1 MTEQMMLRLA
11 MVLQDK
17 APATLNKNICRLS
30 ASVLSDSP
38 VGLSVNEICSKI
50 KACFNLDFTVEEVS
64 DALKK
69 KGQRQFVVRDGLYLL
84 DNNATFS
91 HGSDGGSY
99 LESLDKLIW
108 QFIEET
114 GSPIRQDKL
123 FELVKRY
130 LYYCFNSSV
139 SNIFDLLNK
148 QNKTDDNASFE
159 ATNDE
164 IIALNSFLAWNNT
177 AKDSLIYH
185 IVTTC
190 IEYCMLTVK
199 KDNAF
204 SKDLFKGKRFFL
216 DANIIFRMAGINN
229 EERQFVTK
237 SFEKHC
243 TEAGIVLAF
252 STSTLEEITRV
263 IDNQIEYIKGLSGTG
278 FPINAYKLA
287 QVNPSNE
294 ITDFYKRYY
303 DWCSAPENKAGDYE
317 TFRRYL
323 FGLVHETLF
332 TLTSVNSSS
341 YSSGPMSKSFE
352 ASVNSLME
360 FKNSFR
366 KKWRQTTRSSAET
379 DIANI
384 LDIRKKRS
392 NSATSVWQTSDFLV
406 SADQRLIEWASKVYV
421 GVPIVVLPSVWLSM
435 ILRFTGRTSDDYK
448 SFCLF
453 LTQRQH
459 KEDDSSIDPALLLKN
474 INSKTNNIELKEKI
488 ISEIIENTS
497 QYQFTK
503 TCDYNSSVDKA
514 FDAVMSDYSK
524 EASAHLETVQTALQ
538 EKYDHDLLKAQKEEQ
553 TAREKACHTNQQNTV
568 FKLSK
573 HKAATKVAPF
583 RWLNKNTWICYLVG
597 AIFFAIGL
605 LVMLYNQS
613 AVCSWVGKLVSPSIM
628 INANTFTIFFT
639 ILWALVSLFMS
650 LIGKSIVSM
659 LGKLGSTDRE
669 ERLSRKYYEKNMQ
682 IIESEDDLAA

>member
-1 MTEQMMLRLA
+1 MTEQMILRLA

-50 KACFNLDFTVEEVS
+50 RECFNLDFTVEEVS

-84 DNNATFS
+84 DNNATSS
-91 HGSDGGSY
+91 HSSDGGSY
-99 LESLDKLIW
+99 LESLDKLVW

-114 GSPIRQDKL
+114 ENPIRQDKL
-123 FELVKRY
+123 YELVKRY

-139 SNIFDLLNK
+139 SNLFDLLNK
-148 QNKTDDNASFE
+148 QNKTDDNTSFE

-164 IIALNSFLAWNNT
+164 IIALNSFLAWNNA

-199 KDNAF
+199 KDDVF
-204 SKDLFKGKRFFL
+204 SKELFKGKRFFL

-243 TEAGIVLAF
+243 NDAGIVLAF

-278 FPINAYKLA
+278 FPISAYKLA
-287 QVNPSNE
+287 QINPSNE

-303 DWCSAPENKAGDYE
+303 DWCSAPGNKAGDYE

-352 ASVNSLME
+352 ASVNRLIE
-360 FKNSFR
+360 FKNLSR

-379 DIANI
+379 DITNI
-384 LDIRKKRS
+384 FDIRKKRS
-392 NSATSVWQTSDFLV
+392 NSATSVWQTNDFLV
-406 SADQRLIEWASKVYV
+406 SADQRLIEWASKEYA
-421 GVPIVVLPSVWLSM
+421 GVPIVVLPSVWLSI

-459 KEDDSSIDPALLLKN
+459 KEDDSSIDPALLLKS
-474 INSKTNNIELKEKI
+474 INSKTNNTELKDKI

-514 FDAVMSDYSK
+514 FDVVMSDYSK
-524 EASAHLETVQTALQ
+524 EASARLETVQATLQ
-538 EKYDHDLLKAQKEEQ
+538 EKYNHDLLEAQKEEQ
-553 TAREKACHTNQQNTV
+553 IAREEACLTNQQNTV

-573 HKAATKVAPF
+573 HKAANKVAPF
-583 RWLNKNTWICYLVG
+583 RWLSKNTWVCYLVG
-597 AIFFAIGL
+597 VAFFAIGL
-605 LVMLYNQS
+605 LVMFCNQS
-613 AVCSWVGKLVSPSIM
+613 AVCSWFSKLVSPSIM

-639 ILWALVSLFMS
+639 ILWALVSYILS
-650 LIGKSIVSM
+650 LIGKSIVSA
-659 LGKLGSTDRE
+659 LGKLGSTERE
-669 ERLSRKYYEKNMQ
+669 ERLSRKYYDKNMH
-682 IIESEDDLAA
+682 IIESEDNLAA